1 MFLLLRGTPENLI
14 IMLSQIEAVSR
25 PVGSL
30 LFLSSNEQ

>member
-1 MFLLLRGTPENLI
+1 MFLLLRGTLENLI
-14 IMLSQIEAVSR
+14 IMLSQIEAISR